1 MNDATHDQDPLALNP
16 QILQF
21 IENIGM
27 YYEGYGIPRIGG
39 RMFGLFLVTAV
50 PLSAEQIAQ
59 ALKASRGSI
68 SLNVRALL
76 ANGWIEKVTFP
87 GDRTEYYRFSPLA
100 WEKVM
105 ERRKQS
111 FVPLKKMAE
120 QAKAALPP
128 EHPARAQVE
137 GMAEWA
143 DLLNQHYETLIAA
156 WQAHV
161 SEHQADK

>member
-1 MNDATHDQDPLALNP
+1 MDDSSLDRDSLALNP
-16 QILQF
+16 ELLQF

-27 YYEGYGIPRIGG
+27 YYEGYGIPRIGA
-39 RMFGLFLVTAV
+39 RMFGLFLITAV

-59 ALKASRGSI
+59 ALKASRGSV

-87 GDRTEYYRFSPLA
+87 GDRTEYYRFSPSA

-111 FVPLKKMAE
+111 FAPLKRMAA
-120 QAKAALPP
+120 QAKAALPS
-128 EHPARAQVE
+128 EHPARGQVE
-137 GMAEWA
+137 AMAEWA
-143 DLLNQHYETLIAA
+143 DMLSAHYENLIAA

-161 SEHQADK
+161 AERQSTK